1 MKRWQIY
8 LLGWLLVLSVPGMV
22 MGEPCDA
29 RPRWL
34 VVTIVRLDWY
44 SQRGDGEGLEKQEP
58 LSGDVVGGGRSEM
71 LDRCNGTWLISDK
84 TSFEEHPIQS
94 EISINAPD
102 STLVYGVVES
112 VQEICAVLD
121 DCGNATSADVER

>member
-34 VVTIVRLDWY
+34 AVTVVA
-44 SQRGDGEGLEKQEP
+44 GLLLNAEDPARNLE
-58 LSGDVVGGGRSEM
+58 LGGGARL
-71 LDRCNGTWLISDK
+71 LDRCSR
-84 TSFEEHPIQS
+84 PR
-94 EISINAPD
+94 
-102 STLVYGVVES
+102 
-112 VQEICAVLD
+112 AV
-121 DCGNATSADVER
+121 GHS